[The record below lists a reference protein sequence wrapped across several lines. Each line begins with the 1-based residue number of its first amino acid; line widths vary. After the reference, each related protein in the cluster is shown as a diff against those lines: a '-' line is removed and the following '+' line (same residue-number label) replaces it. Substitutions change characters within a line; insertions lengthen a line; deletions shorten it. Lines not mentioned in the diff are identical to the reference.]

1 MNKQLQFKAAVV
13 MAAMLSSYGVFAQ
26 TQITNEA
33 ELRAMA
39 TNPTGEYVLAND
51 IVLTG
56 EWTPVGTETAP
67 FTGKFDGAGH
77 AVKGLVV
84 NQDAGFLGLFGC
96 VSGASI
102 SNVRIEQA
110 DVRGKDHVG
119 IAVGRLCNGSKVDRV
134 MTSGYVTGF
143 DHIGGIAGDIGE
155 GTDNIITNCYSVAN
169 VYSTQYQAGGI
180 VGWSKG
186 TNTVTNN
193 FFAGKARANEWGG
206 TAAIVAFV
214 EDGTTTITRNVAAPI
229 YIMGETDGEEE
240 HDWGHRWSYGAVGGL
255 LNENSIAAATD
266 NLVSDKTKV
275 IDEDSREEKDQ
286 SGFSTSYHV
295 SSLRMPP
302 SRLPH
307 LIQLSDGMQR
317 RGALPTAAIPCCPP

>member
-1 MNKQLQFKAAVV
+1 MNKQLLSKVALV
-13 MAAMLSSYGVFAQ
+13 MAAMLSSYGVFAK

-33 ELRAMA
+33 ELRSMA
-39 TNPTGEYVLAND
+39 TDPAGEYVLAND

-56 EWTPVGTETAP
+56 EWTPVGTEAAP

-77 AVKGLVV
+77 AIKGLVV

-119 IAVGRLCNGSKVDRV
+119 IAVGRLCNGSKVECV

-169 VYSTQYQAGGI
+169 VFSTKYQAGGI

-206 TAAIVAFV
+206 TAAIVGLV
-214 EDGTTTITRNVAAPI
+214 EDGTTTIKGNVAAPI
-229 YIMGETDGEEE
+229 YIMGNTDGEEE
-240 HDWGHRWSYGAVGGL
+240 HDWGHRWSYGAVGGI

-266 NLVSDKTKV
+266 NLV
-275 IDEDSREEKDQ
+275 
-286 SGFSTSYHV
+286 
-295 SSLRMPP
+295 
-302 SRLPH
+302 
-307 LIQLSDGMQR
+307 
-317 RGALPTAAIPCCPP
+317 

>member
-1 MNKQLQFKAAVV
+1 MNKQLLFKVAVV

-33 ELRAMA
+33 ELRSMA
-39 TNPTGEYVLAND
+39 TNPSGEYVLAND

-56 EWTPVGTETAP
+56 EWTPVGTEAAP

-155 GTDNIITNCYSVAN
+155 GTDNVQLLFRSQRL
-169 VYSTQYQAGGI
+169 QY
-180 VGWSKG
+180 
-186 TNTVTNN
+186 
-193 FFAGKARANEWGG
+193 
-206 TAAIVAFV
+206 
-214 EDGTTTITRNVAAPI
+214 
-229 YIMGETDGEEE
+229 
-240 HDWGHRWSYGAVGGL
+240 
-255 LNENSIAAATD
+255 
-266 NLVSDKTKV
+266 
-275 IDEDSREEKDQ
+275 
-286 SGFSTSYHV
+286 
-295 SSLRMPP
+295 
-302 SRLPH
+302 RLP
-307 LIQLSDGMQR
+307 GR
-317 RGALPTAAIPCCPP
+317 RYRRLVER